1 MVSSS
6 LVMQLGDLRAFAI
19 AVELGGVTKAA
30 RRLNLVQSAI
40 SQSVARLEREVG
52 LELLERRPDGV
63 RPTEAG
69 AALAAHANAVLRAVA
84 RAERDL
90 AAFRGLEHGTV
101 HLGVLHT
108 VLPLIL
114 TPLLRRLHERHPG
127 LTLRVEEAMAPRIV
141 ELVVDGGLDLAV
153 VFSPA
158 GEPGLAAT
166 EVCDLELS
174 VVAAPGEDPARV
186 RLADLADRPWIAFPP
201 DNPGRHWLEQA
212 CARAGFRPRIAEQ
225 VSTLTELKAFVES
238 GLGLAMLP
246 PSAAQPE
253 VAAGRLLAIA
263 PTGRAITVPVGYVHA
278 RHALGPAVAA
288 VRDLVVDGLA
298 ELPESR
304 QRPAASRDAAV
315 GAEAGAR

>member
-1 MVSSS
+1 MMSSS
-6 LVMQLGDLRAFAI
+6 FVMQLGDLRAFAI
-19 AVELGGVTKAA
+19 AVELSGVTRAA
-30 RRLNLVQSAI
+30 RRLNLVQSAV
-40 SQSVARLEREVG
+40 SQAVARLERESG

-69 AALAAHANAVLRAVA
+69 AALAAHANTVLRAVA

-90 AAFRGLEHGTV
+90 AAFRGLEQGTV

-108 VLPLIL
+108 ALPLLL
-114 TPLLRRLHERHPG
+114 TPLLRRLRERHPG
-127 LTLRVEEAMAPRIV
+127 LTLRVQEAMAPRII

-158 GEPGLAAT
+158 EVPGLVVT
-166 EVCDLELS
+166 DVCDLELS
-174 VVAAPGEDPARV
+174 VVAAPGDDSIGL
-186 RLADLADRPWIAFPP
+186 RLADLTDRPWIAFPP
-201 DNPGRHWLEQA
+201 DNPGRQWLEKA

-225 VSTLTELKAFVES
+225 VTTLTELKAFVES
-238 GLGLAMLP
+238 GIGLAMLP

-253 VAAGRLLAIA
+253 VAAGRLLAVA
-263 PTGRAITVPVGYVHA
+263 PAGRAVTVPVGYVHA

-288 VRDLVVDGLA
+288 VRDLIVDGLT

-304 QRPAASRDAAV
+304 QRLASSGDVAV
-315 GAEAGAR
+315 SAETGPR